1 MQKAYEDKDGNYY
14 IEFALSTTD
23 IDLEKEQMTEK
34 AIDSMVE
41 QAKNINSFEAHQ
53 YGLNDVIGPV
63 VDAWKSKNKE
73 LWVKVLVIPSMASKI
88 KELVDNGVRL
98 GGSIGGLYVK
108 DFMERGV
115 RKIDEV
121 LLLDATLTPLPVN
134 FQTLG
139 TARSAS
145 KTCKNNICRQIM
157 KSIDEKYFK
166 KNETGG
172 VNIPKNKKDSM
183 EELQDNLRVAV
194 QEKFNKEDPWDV
206 WIKLTFTDSVIVKVY
221 ENGEDKLYEIPYTT
235 SEDNT
240 IELGEAI
247 EVEEQYVA
255 KRMEVLNIKEFNVD
269 EDYLQSDAYKEF
281 VEKEFKE
288 DKGGNIMKEELKK
301 ELTVFGEAMG
311 KTIVEGLKEAIKPPE
326 AEDLE
331 NVKVKSIDKEEL
343 AEEITQNVIKA
354 LGIEMETESQEE
366 SDSKIVIM
374 DSKAFHESQ
383 EDLIK
388 KTVLELGKSNPG
400 QRKSNPLG
408 NPKFV
413 DETAPSEPSADK
425 PVNKSIRQMA
435 EESVNKNPL
444 VKALQ
449 K

>member
-1 MQKAYEDKDGNYY
+1 MQKAYEDKEGNYY

-34 AIDSMVE
+34 AINSMVE

-63 VDAWKSKNKE
+63 VDAWKSKKNE
-73 LWVKVLVIPSMASKI
+73 LWVKVLVIPSMATKI

-145 KTCKNNICRQIM
+145 EIRKNNICQQIM

-172 VNIPKNKKDSM
+172 VNIPKSKKDSM
-183 EELQDNLRVAV
+183 EGLQDNLRVVV

-206 WIKLTFTDSVIVKVY
+206 WIKLTFTDSVIVEIY
-221 ENGEDKLYEIPYTT
+221 DEGKLYEIPYTIGK
-235 SEDNT
+235 DNT

-255 KRMEVLNIKEFNVD
+255 KRMEVLNIKEFYVD

-281 VEKEFKE
+281 VEKESKYNE
-288 DKGGNIMKEELKK
+288 GGNIMKDELKK
-301 ELTVFGEAMG
+301 ELTIFGESMG
-311 KTIVEGLKEAIKPPE
+311 KTIVEGLKEVIKPHE
-326 AEDLE
+326 AEELE
-331 NVKVKSIDKEEL
+331 DVKVKSIDKEEL
-343 AEEITQNVIKA
+343 IEEITENVMKA
-354 LGIEMETESQEE
+354 LGIEVETESQEE

-374 DSKAFHESQ
+374 DSKAFRESQ

-388 KTVLELGKSNPG
+388 KTVLELGKANPG
-400 QRKSNPLG
+400 QRKSQPLG
-408 NPKFV
+408 NPKFL
-413 DETAPSEPSADK
+413 DETATPKNPEK
-425 PVNKSIRQMA
+425 KTKSIRQMA
-435 EESVNKNPL
+435 EDSVNNNPL